1 VTDVLL
7 ELKSVGATIAGTEIL
22 SDISVTVERGQSI
35 GLVGETGSGKS
46 MACRLMSGMIR
57 HVGGSI
63 IRGQI
68 QFEGRDVTQLSEK
81 GWRQL
86 RGSRIGYIAQNSLS
100 SLNPVMTV
108 GSQLR
113 EAIHL
118 QRDRALPWSD
128 ECQLL
133 EMVEMAQ
140 PKIVADSY
148 PHQLSGGMRQ
158 RVAIAL
164 GIAGAP
170 DLLIADE
177 PTTALDVTIQK
188 EILDLLSR
196 LTASSGMSLVLVS
209 HDLSLVAEVCE
220 HVNVLYAGTTV
231 EFGSVGEV
239 MGSPAHAYTAA
250 LLGAMPGLATAGH
263 RLTAIPGAPPDPR
276 AWPVGCRFAP
286 RCEFAQPLCCERLP
300 QLMDVT
306 ADHQSRCVRMEEKPW
321 LTAR

>member
-1 VTDVLL
+1 VKNVLL
-7 ELKSVGATIAGTEIL
+7 ELSGVGATIGRTEIL
-22 SDISVTVERGQSI
+22 SDISVTVERGQSV

-46 MACRLMSGMIR
+46 MACRLMSGMLR

-63 IRGQI
+63 IRGRI
-68 QFEGRDVTQLSEK
+68 EFDGRDVTLLNEK

-108 GSQLR
+108 GNQLR

-118 QRDRALPWSD
+118 QRGRALPWTD

-133 EMVEMAQ
+133 KMVEM
-140 PKIVADSY
+140 PRPEIVADSY

-177 PTTALDVTIQK
+177 PTTALDVTIQR
-188 EILDLLSR
+188 EILDLLST

-220 HVNVLYAGTTV
+220 YVNVLYAGTTV
-231 EFGSVGEV
+231 EFGSVREV
-239 MGSPAHAYTAA
+239 MGTPAHAYTEA

-263 RLTAIPGAPPDPR
+263 PLTAIPGAPPDPR
-276 AWPVGCRFAP
+276 AWPEGCRFAP
-286 RCEFAQPLCCERLP
+286 RCEFAQPLCRAGLP
-300 QLMDVT
+300 QLIEVT

-321 LTAR
+321 LTAP

>member
-140 PKIVADSY
+140 PRSWQIRIRTTFWRHA
-148 PHQLSGGMRQ
+148 PTCGHCARH
-158 RVAIAL
+158 RW
-164 GIAGAP
+164 AP

-250 LLGAMPGLATAGH
+250 LLGAMPGSPPPVTGSPQFRER
-263 RLTAIPGAPPDPR
+263 RLTLALGQSGVDLHR
-276 AWPVGCRFAP
+276 
-286 RCEFAQPLCCERLP
+286 
-300 QLMDVT
+300 DVSLL
-306 ADHQSRCVRMEEKPW
+306 SRCVASVCRS
-321 LTAR
+321 

>member
-1 VTDVLL
+1 VKNVLL
-7 ELKSVGATIAGTEIL
+7 EISSVGATIGGVEIL
-22 SDISVTVERGQSI
+22 SDVSVTVERGQSV

-46 MACRLMSGMIR
+46 MACRLMSGMLR

-63 IRGQI
+63 VRGQI
-68 QFEGRDVTQLSEK
+68 QFDDRDVTSLSEK

-118 QRDRALPWSD
+118 QRERALPWSD
-128 ECQLL
+128 EIQLL
-133 EMVEMAQ
+133 EMVEMAR
-140 PKIVADSY
+140 PKVVADSY
-148 PHQLSGGMRQ
+148 AHQLSGGMRQ

-164 GIAGAP
+164 GVAGAP

-177 PTTALDVTIQK
+177 PTTALDVTIQR

-196 LTASSGMSLVLVS
+196 LTSSSGMSLVLVS
-209 HDLSLVAEVCE
+209 HDLSLIAEVCE
-220 HVNVLYAGTTV
+220 RVSVLYAGTTV
-231 EFGSVGEV
+231 EFGNVRDV
-239 MGSPAHAYTAA
+239 MGNPAHAYTAA
-250 LLGAMPGLATAGH
+250 LLGAMPGLATAGQP
-263 RLTAIPGAPPDPR
+263 LTAIPGAPPDPR

-286 RCEFAQPLCCERLP
+286 RCEFAQPPCRDRLP
-300 QLMDVT
+300 QLVEVT
-306 ADHQSRCVRMEEKPW
+306 ADHQSRCVRMEEHPW
-321 LTAR
+321 LIAL

>member
-1 VTDVLL
+1 VKNVLL
-7 ELKSVGATIAGTEIL
+7 ELSGVGATIGRTEIL
-22 SDISVTVERGQSI
+22 SDISVTVERGQSV

-46 MACRLMSGMIR
+46 MACRLMSGMLR

-63 IRGQI
+63 IRGRI
-68 QFEGRDVTQLSEK
+68 EFDGRDVTLLNEK

-108 GSQLR
+108 GKQLR

-118 QRDRALPWSD
+118 QRGRALPWTD

-133 EMVEMAQ
+133 KMVEM
-140 PKIVADSY
+140 PRPEIVAESY

-177 PTTALDVTIQK
+177 PTTALDVTIQR
-188 EILDLLSR
+188 EILDLLST

-220 HVNVLYAGTTV
+220 YVNVLYAGTTV
-231 EFGSVGEV
+231 EFGSVREV
-239 MGSPAHAYTAA
+239 MGTPAHAYTEA

-263 RLTAIPGAPPDPR
+263 PLTAIPGAPPDPR
-276 AWPVGCRFAP
+276 AWPEGCRFAP
-286 RCEFAQPLCCERLP
+286 RCEFAQPLCRAGLP
-300 QLMDVT
+300 HLIEVT

-321 LTAR
+321 MKAP